1 MKKII
6 FTFILSTAIVLSG
19 FGQQATA
26 TKKELKEEKKEFKKI
41 KEEQQAI
48 IDIETP
54 NFTFYPSTVTPEFG
68 LTRYLNIAADN
79 LYLQVSKTDV
89 SANLPFIGQFY
100 IEPVEPYEV
109 PLSFYSKKFT
119 YSVNTTDGVN
129 FQMQLVPTDLMTVM
143 NKGLVINFKFNKDT
157 RVGTVTIQ
165 TENRTEVTYT
175 GYFQ

>member
-6 FTFILSTAIVLSG
+6 FTLVLSTTILFSG
-19 FGQQATA
+19 FAQQT
-26 TKKELKEEKKEFKKI
+26 TNKKELKEQKKELREQKS
-41 KEEQQAI
+41 EQQAV

-89 SANLPFIGQFY
+89 NARLPFIGQFY
-100 IEPVEPYEV
+100 IDPVEPFER
-109 PLSFYSKKFT
+109 PLDFYSKKFV
-119 YSVNTTDGVN
+119 YSVKSADGIN
-129 FQMQLVPTDLMTVM
+129 FQMQLVPSDLITVV
-143 NKGLVINFKFNKDT
+143 NDGLVINFKFNKDT
-157 RVGTVTIQ
+157 KVGSVTIQ